1 MAPRSLQY
9 STLFGA
15 TYGTTASGG
24 ASTLVTA
31 SMRDGDDEDGQ
42 TGHDVE
48 VWGVAPVLYVP
59 DDPDKDGGCQAL
71 TTLIGGTPVCIGTRD
86 LRAVRAIP
94 GLAKGDAAFVCPTGS
109 SGVIAQKDGTLTLL
123 QRGKGGRADA
133 LLTLQADGAF
143 NVTTPFGQIV
153 LDAKGFRVIGPNGEA
168 MGLGANDFTVTATT
182 MSLAGATVA
191 LGVGASV
198 PLAALPLTVAA
209 TGGGPGF
216 YSPTPVTR
224 IFVPPG

>member
-86 LRAVRAIP
+86 LRAVNAIP
-94 GLAKGDAAFVCPTGS
+94 GMEKGAAAFICPTGR
-109 SGVIAQKDGTLTLL
+109 SGVIVKKDGSVSLY
-123 QRGKGGRADA
+123 QRGQGSDADA
-133 LLTLQADGAF
+133 LVSLEKDQSFIIKTKWGEL
-143 NVTTPFGQIV
+143 V
-153 LDAKGFRVIGPNGEA
+153 LGPNGFHVILPN
-168 MGLGANDFTVTATT
+168 GQCISLGENDYTVTATT
-182 MSLAGATVA
+182 MTLGGASVA

-198 PLAALPLTVAA
+198 PLAVAPLTVAA

-216 YSPTPVTR
+216 YSIAPIAGV
-224 IFVPPG
+224 FVRPG